1 MRLFPTTAVD
11 YPREGM
17 LMTWEKKDLE
27 KLICTT
33 CDFYKESDED
43 LECGAYKILKALLEK
58 GTITAEEIRDVI
70 AP

>member
-1 MRLFPTTAVD
+1 
-11 YPREGM
+11 
-17 LMTWEKKDLE
+17 MTWEKKDLE

-43 LECGAYKILKALLEK
+43 LICGAYKILKALLEK

-70 AP
+70 GP